1 MADRRARRRGD
12 RVKRFTAGLLLG
24 ATSSGIAYACGAN
37 PYWTVGVG
45 VIVACLIWFGQLILD
60 DLL

>member
-1 MADRRARRRGD
+1 M
-12 RVKRFTAGLLLG
+12 KRFTAGLLLG

-37 PYWTVGVG
+37 TYWTVGVG
-45 VIVACLIWFGQLILD
+45 AIVACLIWFGQLILD